1 MKIIPS
7 NIHWLKGNIHTTC
20 IIRILVRVI
29 DTCTQHLI
37 DGCGLD
43 CTYRSQIR
51 NICEL
56 QPVCIHIGCHV
67 QCMRLFCCELMTFL
81 MDHDHDV
88 FDKND
93 MLLILFSRVR
103 NGWHKEAAG
112 QPAEALKQIRM
123 INTYLFLWL
132 CITNK
137 CMCCLN
143 KSNWSPIS
151 CPMLRGVRIGRN
163 DVCLPDKT
171 RKGRQVV
178 ADNMNEW
185 HCTGFKIIAWMLLRK
200 RC

>member
-1 MKIIPS
+1 
-7 NIHWLKGNIHTTC
+7 
-20 IIRILVRVI
+20 
-29 DTCTQHLI
+29 
-37 DGCGLD
+37 
-43 CTYRSQIR
+43 
-51 NICEL
+51 
-56 QPVCIHIGCHV
+56 
-67 QCMRLFCCELMTFL
+67 
-81 MDHDHDV
+81 
-88 FDKND
+88 

-185 HCTGFKIIAWMLLRK
+185 HCTGFENYCLNAFEEKVWEGLLVLAIDNLLGFLVQKSTANWLRTLIFLKTKVASWVVKVGSNFAYKAVTDKIVQN
-200 RC
+200 

>member
-1 MKIIPS
+1 
-7 NIHWLKGNIHTTC
+7 
-20 IIRILVRVI
+20 
-29 DTCTQHLI
+29 
-37 DGCGLD
+37 
-43 CTYRSQIR
+43 
-51 NICEL
+51 
-56 QPVCIHIGCHV
+56 
-67 QCMRLFCCELMTFL
+67 MRLFCCELMTFL

-185 HCTGFKIIAWMLLRK
+185 HCTGFENYCLNAFEEKVWEELLVLAIDNLSGFLVQKSTANWLRTLIFLQTKFASWVVKLGGNFAYKAVTDKIGQN
-200 RC
+200 